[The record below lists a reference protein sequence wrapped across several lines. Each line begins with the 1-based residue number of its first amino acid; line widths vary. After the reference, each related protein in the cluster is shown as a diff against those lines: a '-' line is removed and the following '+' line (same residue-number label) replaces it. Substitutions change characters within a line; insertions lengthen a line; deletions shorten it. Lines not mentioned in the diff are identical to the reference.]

1 MVKIPSSKSYTQRAL
16 ICASLSQGE
25 SFIICDNFCDD
36 VMAVAGCLNTL
47 GAKIEKRENG
57 FAVKGINFTKS
68 KGKYIENALN
78 FQSSGAAYRFILPVI
93 GLLGLSAE
101 YEMSSQL
108 EGRPN
113 EIYHRLLSSHGMKIG
128 EKEISGKLKSG
139 NFELPGNV
147 SSQYV
152 SGLLMALPL
161 LEGESEIVLTTP
173 LQSAPYVRMTAEVMN
188 SFGVEVKQTENG
200 YFIKGNCEYKPC
212 EFEVEGDWSA
222 GAYFICAGKE
232 VTGLN
237 ENSLQGD
244 KVITEL
250 LNENEINAGNIPD
263 LVLPLTAYALT
274 RPGTTKIYNASRL
287 RYKETNRLETLCKA
301 LSAIGG
307 DITVKDDG
315 LLIKGK
321 EMLDGGEADSC
332 NDHRIAMALALA
344 SLKCKNPVTIL
355 NSDCV
360 SKSFPSFF
368 EKFEGN
374 YIIR

>member
-16 ICASLSQGE
+16 ICACLNQGE
-25 SFIICDNFCDD
+25 SFIFCDNFCDD
-36 VMAVAGCLNTL
+36 VMAVAGCLNNL

-57 FAVKGINFTKS
+57 FAVKGNNFTKS
-68 KGKYIENALN
+68 KGKYIENTLN

-113 EIYHRLLSSHGMKIG
+113 KIYHRLLSSHGMKIG

-139 NFELPGNV
+139 KFELPGNV

-152 SGLLMALPL
+152 SGLLMVLPL

-173 LQSAPYVRMTAEVMN
+173 LQSAPYVRMTAEVMK
-188 SFGVEVKQTENG
+188 SFGVEAAETEKG
-200 YFIKGNCEYKPC
+200 FFIKGSRKYKPC
-212 EFEVEGDWSA
+212 NYEVEGDWSA

-237 ENSLQGD
+237 ESSIQGD
-244 KVITEL
+244 RIITEL
-250 LNENEINAGNIPD
+250 LKANEINAVNIPD
-263 LVLPLTAYALT
+263 LVPPLTAYALT
-274 RPGTTKIYNASRL
+274 KPGITRIYNASRL
-287 RYKETNRLETLCKA
+287 KYKETNRLETLCRA

-307 DITVKDDG
+307 DVTVTDDG
-315 LLIKGK
+315 LLIRGR
-321 EMLDGGEADSC
+321 ERLNGGEADSF

-344 SLKCKNPVTIL
+344 SLKCKSPVTIL

-368 EKFEGN
+368 EKFDGN